1 MRGLKCKIMSILGT
15 WSTPLGSACFPIYDI
30 VKKSMKERLYSIC
43 LILALSLAAAPVTLQ
58 GMAKLPQSAQSE
70 PALSQAA
77 GPQPNIVHILVDDLG
92 WQDVACYYN
101 DVHSEPG
108 LYETPNI
115 DRVAERG
122 IRFMRAYSP
131 SPTCSPSRAAYL
143 SGQFGVK
150 NGVYHVKGS
159 RVPRAWGQRAELNP
173 YYSARLDPSKTIIPN
188 VLKKAGYTTAHVGK
202 WHVCGENMVPTPLQL
217 GFDFSYGRD
226 HVYNDP
232 EIVDPKDKKIN
243 NKEGIFLQPR
253 NNRLTD
259 FDNPLFLP
267 LIDDERPYD
276 SLTDISLRWLKK
288 VGTQDKP
295 FFLNFC
301 PKLVHGP
308 IMTRDR
314 KRLAYYCEKLGID
327 FPTDSGSIADPD
339 APGQNNPYYASMVDS
354 VDWMVN
360 KVVQVLE
367 SMDDPRNPGHKLID
381 NTYLIIS
388 SDNGGAQRLAT
399 WKSADGKRRF
409 EKVTENAPLR
419 EGKSWMYEG
428 GIKIPFIVMGPG
440 VRPGS
445 VNETTPV
452 TLLDLF
458 PTFMAMG
465 GIASDPAL
473 DLDGCNIL
481 PVIQGESTEAT
492 FTDGSVRDTLF
503 FHHPADNKSFSVIQ
517 RKGWKLMKNTGPH
530 LTEAPEV
537 QLFKLYQE
545 SSTRKDIGET
555 HNLADQHPE
564 VVEQLLGDLTTWMT
578 DNDARVPYL
587 NLNSEVELAGQAD
600 VPVVTGLGSEHTK
613 IWATFDTAGK
623 SKVVDA
629 FLVYSLNGGT
639 ELKYRA
645 PRLEEWDR
653 APVKL
658 TDGRVEAIAPPGMTH
673 GLFCLIDANN
683 FLVYSEPVPPIGKVR
698 IDGAVTLELAD
709 GFAYKPGLLSLIK
722 VGHEARGKLM
732 KNGVDVAALTQ
743 ALKDARAT
751 CKLAVEE
758 QSYAVA
764 IRNLRHA
771 IRTFDGQT
779 PEAGLKDLNALNIGK
794 W

>member
-1 MRGLKCKIMSILGT
+1 
-15 WSTPLGSACFPIYDI
+15 
-30 VKKSMKERLYSIC
+30 MKNTFYSIC
-43 LILALSLAAAPVTLQ
+43 AVVGLSVATAPVLAN
-58 GMAKLPQSAQSE
+58 AKPPVVSLPAVSVVERS
-70 PALSQAA
+70 
-77 GPQPNIVHILVDDLG
+77 QPNIVHILVDDLG
-92 WQDVACYYN
+92 WQDVACYY
-101 DVHSEPG
+101 DALHAEPG

-122 IRFMRAYSP
+122 IRFMQAYSP

-159 RVPRAWGQRAELNP
+159 RVPRAWGERPELTP
-173 YYSARLDPSKTIIPN
+173 YYSARLDPSKTIIPQE
-188 VLKKAGYTTAHVGK
+188 LKKAGYTTAHVGK

-243 NKEGIFLQPR
+243 NKEGIFSQPR

-276 SLTDISLRWLKK
+276 SLTDISLRWLNK
-288 VGTQDKP
+288 VGRQDQP

-354 VDWMVN
+354 VDWMVS
-360 KVVQVLE
+360 KVVQTLE
-367 SMDDPRNPGHKLID
+367 SIDDPRNPGHKLID

-388 SDNGGAQRLAT
+388 SDNGGSQRLAT
-399 WKSADGKRRF
+399 WASADGKRRF
-409 EKVTENAPLR
+409 EQVTDNAPLR

-428 GIKIPFIVMGPG
+428 GVKIPFIVIGPG
-440 VRPGS
+440 VQPGS

-465 GIASDPAL
+465 GMQPDPAL

-481 PVIQGESTEAT
+481 PVIQGQASEAK
-492 FTDGSVRDTLF
+492 FADGTARDTLF
-503 FHHPADNKSFSVIQ
+503 FHHPADDKSFSVIQ
-517 RKGWKLMKNTGPH
+517 RKGWKLMKNTGPR
-530 LTEAPEV
+530 LTEAPDL
-537 QLFKLYQE
+537 QLFKLYNE
-545 SSTRKDIGET
+545 DGTRNDIGEAN
-555 HNLADQHPE
+555 NLVDQYPE
-564 VVEQLLGDLTTWMT
+564 MTQQLLGDLTTWMA

-587 NLNSEVELAGQAD
+587 NPDSGEALEGQQD
-600 VPVVTGLGSEHTK
+600 VPVVTALGSEHTQ
-613 IWATFDTAGK
+613 IWATFDTIGK

-653 APVKL
+653 APAKL

-673 GLFCLIDANN
+673 GVFCLIDANN
-683 FLVYSEPVPPIGKVR
+683 YLVYSEPVPPVGKVR
-698 IDGAVTLELAD
+698 IDGAVTLELTD

-732 KNGVDVAALTQ
+732 QQGVDVTVLTQ
-743 ALKDARAT
+743 ALKDARAVV
-751 CKLAVEE
+751 KQPVEE
-758 QSYAVA
+758 QPYAVA

-771 IRTFDGQT
+771 IRAFDGKVS
-779 PEAGLKDLNALNIGK
+779 EAGLKDLNALNLGK